1 MAGSN
6 NWLIRY
12 CLGADSSADRINAAV
27 YIVLPASGP
36 CTSGSRSMHLVDMNA
51 STSFLKL
58 SAFRSSRS
66 GSPRILRSFARGAL
80 CPKCGQSIQRR
91 FAHIPAEDPNFFSIV
106 DNPPNIVKSGRR
118 HGPGLIIL
126 GTPHL
131 LISKKHLANLPQHS
145 FP

>member
-1 MAGSN
+1 
-6 NWLIRY
+6 
-12 CLGADSSADRINAAV
+12 
-27 YIVLPASGP
+27 
-36 CTSGSRSMHLVDMNA
+36 MHLVDMNA

-66 GSPRILRSFARGAL
+66 GSPRILRSFARGTL